1 MNKKTIWITGGS
13 TGIGKA
19 LAIKFSSKGWNV
31 AVSARRVELLNELCN
46 QYENITA
53 FPLDVTHK
61 ENCFEVFN
69 EIKNKF
75 LTFIS
80 FLLVTFGAS
89 VIGSLATIN
98 YKEPWY
104 SLLNKPTFNPPD
116 WVFGPVWTTLYLMM
130 TLAIW
135 LFWHSNNRNK
145 NTVYV
150 YLIHLVFNTTWSVVF
165 FVFHNMV
172 LALFILILL
181 IGLII
186 NLILR
191 FKRVNVVSSYLMI
204 PYLLWCSFALFLNI
218 NLIMIN

>member
-1 MNKKTIWITGGS
+1 M
-13 TGIGKA
+13 
-19 LAIKFSSKGWNV
+19 F
-31 AVSARRVELLNELCN
+31 
-46 QYENITA
+46 
-53 FPLDVTHK
+53 
-61 ENCFEVFN
+61 
-69 EIKNKF
+69 KNKF

-104 SLLNKPTFNPPD
+104 SLLNKPIFNPPD

-135 LFWHSNNRNK
+135 LFWHSKSKDN

-172 LALFILILL
+172 LALFVLILL

-191 FKRVNVVSSYLMI
+191 FKRVNVISSSLMI

-218 NLIMIN
+218 NLIIIN